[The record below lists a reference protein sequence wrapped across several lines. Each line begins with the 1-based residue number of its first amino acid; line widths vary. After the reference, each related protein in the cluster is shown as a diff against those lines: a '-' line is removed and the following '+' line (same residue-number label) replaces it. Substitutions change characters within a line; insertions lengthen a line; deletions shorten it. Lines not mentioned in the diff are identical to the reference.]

1 MNTMNQQLLSQIDE
15 IESTVLE
22 SELNCCAALCNHYVK
37 VMTFMEYGDPS
48 YEGLTVFQESNLYV
62 EADAATAPAPKE
74 FPKTENESFI
84 TKIFKLIGNFL
95 KKIADFI
102 SVNIKGIWNVVK
114 NVFSHPE
121 YRAANKYF
129 AANKDQ
135 IAELYKNPEN
145 LKVPGKVPEVDDAS
159 ESETKEEPAKVKDE
173 VTPTTTEPADTPV
186 KTDEPV
192 KDTGEYKMYPS
203 AIEAW
208 KWFDAVKR
216 TWDALEKIFSAAS
229 VDKLNYQSAL
239 KAAENAVSDKRYK
252 NVHDKYQGSPT
263 FILSRLTMEV
273 ETDNPRLKGKT
284 KIQALDYLSNEA
296 RKFGDL
302 MSKVDGKRLS
312 KTIQDKSFKKDET
325 ALYDS
330 LKDYVKKLQ
339 TSINDFYA
347 YIVDLT
353 KDLKTLCKEVEAQ
366 IAAENPK

>member
-48 YEGLTVFQESNLYV
+48 YEGLSVFQESNLYV

-102 SVNIKGIWNVVK
+102 SVNVKGIWNVVK

-173 VTPTTTEPADTPV
+173 VTPTTTEPADT
-186 KTDEPV
+186 
-192 KDTGEYKMYPS
+192 
-203 AIEAW
+203 
-208 KWFDAVKR
+208 AVKR
-216 TWDALEKIFSAAS
+216 TWDDLEKIFSAAS

-366 IAAENPK
+366 LAAENPK